1 MKSFF
6 NTSPLIFLEK
16 LRLIDKLLPKLWDKI
31 YITTAVV
38 QEVNDKRITDQFFF
52 QEYDIKNKVALM
64 SLPSSLHK
72 GESESIIG
80 AIETGINFIVL
91 DDLKARKKARSMGV
105 RTMGTMGVFL
115 FSVENKIMT
124 AKEAIINL
132 EKLREKSFW
141 VSDELF
147 DEIIRKLKELR
158 I

>member
-1 MKSFF
+1 MNSFF

-16 LRLIDKLLPKLWDKI
+16 LKLIDRLLPKLWNKI
-31 YITTAVV
+31 YITKAVI
-38 QEVNDKRITDQFFF
+38 QEVNDKQITDQFFF
-52 QEYDIKNKVALM
+52 QEYNIKNKIALM

-72 GESESIIG
+72 GEAESIIG

-91 DDLKARKKARSMGV
+91 DDLKARKKAGSMGV

-124 AKEAIINL
+124 AEEAIINL
-132 EKLREKSFW
+132 ETLRKKSFW

-147 DEIIRKLKELR
+147 AEIIGQLKELR
-158 I
+158 V